1 MGNDNF
7 GSSQR
12 TRRRATGVS
21 TLRSIAGELTRR
33 GIPTAGGR
41 GQRVSREVAG
51 GVMSLSSRIEP
62 AYQLR
67 CAGAC
72 PLGSGKTETKMALI
86 LSTPGFC
93 QLSRRRRSLKTSF
106 SNPSAYGNADATAAT
121 VPPVDGGIT
130 ASDWGY
136 QGASRQ
142 DCSRTG
148 R

>member
-21 TLRSIAGELTRR
+21 TLRGIAGELTRR

-62 AYQLR
+62 ANQLR

-72 PLGSGKTETKMALI
+72 PLGSGIA
-86 LSTPGFC
+86 G
-93 QLSRRRRSLKTSF
+93 RS
-106 SNPSAYGNADATAAT
+106 
-121 VPPVDGGIT
+121 
-130 ASDWGY
+130 AS
-136 QGASRQ
+136 
-142 DCSRTG
+142 
-148 R
+148 